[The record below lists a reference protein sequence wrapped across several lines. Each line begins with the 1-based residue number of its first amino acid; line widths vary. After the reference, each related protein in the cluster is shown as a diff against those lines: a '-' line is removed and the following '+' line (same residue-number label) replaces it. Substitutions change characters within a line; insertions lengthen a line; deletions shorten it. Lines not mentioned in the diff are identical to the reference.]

1 MASTTT
7 TDEAPAKPE
16 PRRSGGPG
24 SRTRLV
30 IAMLIAVA
38 SVLAGIATWRSDSDN
53 RAGIDAINA
62 ADVQDRER
70 QGAIDEI
77 DANLNDSRITLVR
90 VRVDERRAQALAATA
105 RAKGTPPATRRR
117 AAALA
122 AGYQAM
128 ATVIRE
134 RIEPDVLANGLTQAA
149 FAKARALLIETAE
162 ARRDLDPKPELALNA
177 RLNQRAEDLRELGVA
192 ALIVALLLTCAEVLA
207 SGWYRLFL
215 AVGVAG
221 LVASAI
227 LMLTVGFGT

>member
-7 TDEAPAKPE
+7 TDEAPAQPE

-30 IAMLIAVA
+30 IAILIAVA

-53 RAGIDAINA
+53 RAAIDAINA

-90 VRVDERRAQALAATA
+90 VRVDERRARALAATS

-117 AAALA
+117 AAAPPRWPP
-122 AGYQAM
+122 
-128 ATVIRE
+128 ATRPWP
-134 RIEPDVLANGLTQAA
+134 R
-149 FAKARALLIETAE
+149 
-162 ARRDLDPKPELALNA
+162 
-177 RLNQRAEDLRELGVA
+177 
-192 ALIVALLLTCAEVLA
+192 
-207 SGWYRLFL
+207 SS
-215 AVGVAG
+215 
-221 LVASAI
+221 ASASNP
-227 LMLTVGFGT
+227 TSSRTA